1 MRTLL
6 GALIFGVLAWGQG
19 NCPAPVAGNADGNY
33 IVPGSQGDIAYANG
47 LTMDAY
53 APAGDPR
60 PAALV
65 IHGSRGDKRGYI
77 TSIYEQLTRDG
88 YAWFAPNFRN
98 ADGDVA
104 AALAFIRCPGRFNI
118 TGKMV
123 LIGDDTGAQTALKL
137 AAAGGIA
144 GVIAVSAKL
153 NEDADK
159 ALKIDA
165 PVLMIHGTEDEQWPF
180 AKAQT
185 FCGQLKN
192 CTVYQENG
200 ARHVFEN
207 WFPSQWDYKEEMDAW
222 LAGDRR
228 GLWNEIP
235 FARPDGRALT
245 MNAYIPRG
253 PGPFPAVIVAHGGG
267 WEGGDKVV
275 YVPPIFKPLAKAGF
289 AWFSIDYR
297 LLPYVHNPEQIEDM
311 RAAIR
316 YVKQHAARYHVDAG
330 KIAIFGESASGQMV
344 AQIGAEACP
353 GCEVQ
358 AIVSF
363 YGVYKFEEG
372 GRQGPKLEAMFGA
385 DRTAE
390 TLRRYSPLYAVRAGM
405 PPALVV
411 QGDKDPLLAGSN
423 EYVEKLKQAGVPH
436 EYVVVHGAPHGIENW
451 EGHPEWSF
459 YKEKVVDW
467 LKTTLDYRAKPADF
481 KSKLSAG
488 NGQCPVEGDTDG
500 DYIVSGTVADVPY
513 GNGQT
518 MDIYAPPGG
527 PRPVAIVIRGRHG
540 NQFNFVTKLYE
551 HSRDPATP
559 GSRRITGMPTM
570 YPPRF
575 DLFGARDGSRLARRW
590 F

>member
-1 MRTLL
+1 MKTLL
-6 GALIFGVLAWGQG
+6 AAIICGTLAWAQG
-19 NCPAPVAGNADGNY
+19 NCPAPVVGNADGNY
-33 IVPGSQGDIAYANG
+33 IVPGSRADIAYANG
-47 LTMDAY
+47 LNMDAY

-77 TSIYEQLTRDG
+77 TSIYEQLARDG
-88 YAWFAPNFRN
+88 YAWFAPNFKK
-98 ADGDVA
+98 ADEDAA

-118 TGKMV
+118 TGKMI

-137 AAAGGIA
+137 AAAGKA
-144 GVIAVSAKL
+144 DGVIAVSANL
-153 NEDADK
+153 DDAAEK
-159 ALKIDA
+159 VSRIDA
-165 PVLMIHGTEDEQWPF
+165 RVLMIHGTDDEKYSLAR
-180 AKAQT
+180 AKA
-185 FCGQLKN
+185 FCGRMKKCSL
-192 CTVYQENG
+192 YPENG

-245 MNAYIPRG
+245 MNAYIPSG
-253 PGPFPAVIVAHGGG
+253 PGPFPAVIIAHGGG

-297 LLPYVHNPEQIEDM
+297 LLPYVHNQEQMDDM

-316 YVKQHAARYHVDAG
+316 YVKQHAPRYHVDAA
-330 KIAIFGESASGQMV
+330 KLAIFGESASGQIV
-344 AQIGAEACP
+344 AQVGADPCP

-372 GRQGPKLEAMFGA
+372 GRLVSKLDAMFGA
-385 DRTAE
+385 VRTAD
-390 TLRRYSPLYAVRAGM
+390 TLRRFSPLYAAHAGM
-405 PPALVV
+405 PPMLVV
-411 QGDKDPLLAGSN
+411 QGDQDPLIAGSN
-423 EYVEKLKQAGVPH
+423 EYVEKLKQLHVAH

-467 LKTTLDYRAKPADF
+467 LKMTLDYRAKPAD
-481 KSKLSAG
+481 S
-488 NGQCPVEGDTDG
+488 
-500 DYIVSGTVADVPY
+500 
-513 GNGQT
+513 
-518 MDIYAPPGG
+518 
-527 PRPVAIVIRGRHG
+527 
-540 NQFNFVTKLYE
+540 
-551 HSRDPATP
+551 
-559 GSRRITGMPTM
+559 
-570 YPPRF
+570 
-575 DLFGARDGSRLARRW
+575 
-590 F
+590 